1 MCFKVASDTGAG
13 DGGGGSDGEAHVPPT
28 GRLTSSFME
37 YERSVMVSALVHVV
51 AGDRGTEAPPGGGSG
66 QTRWNEG
73 FVHEAASELYA
84 SFGDFGRS
92 SSSAASADAT
102 EQTAAPAAEAA
113 AAMAGTEQ
121 GERVRYRGVRRR
133 PWGKW
138 AAEIRDPHKAARVWL
153 GTFDTAEAAARAYD
167 EAALRFRGNRAKLNF
182 PEEVGL
188 RKAPAATP
196 EAHMESQPFGRHGA
210 SGSTAAVAAR
220 DYMEYSRLLR
230 GEGEYQ
236 RMPPTALLDQMMY
249 SGASAASPFTDA
261 SLASS
266 TSFASGPFPP
276 SSPLIYPPES
286 EQQMDYLQPPPWS
299 GCSHYPPSSSSH

>member
-1 MCFKVASDTGAG
+1 VCFKVASDTGAG
-13 DGGGGSDGEAHVPPT
+13 DGGGGSDGEAHVPST

-51 AGDRGTEAPPGGGSG
+51 AGDRGTEAPPDGGSG

-84 SFGDFGRS
+84 SFGDFGRP
-92 SSSAASADAT
+92 SSAAAL
-102 EQTAAPAAEAA
+102 AAPAAEAA

-121 GERVRYRGVRRR
+121 GERIRYRGVRRR

-182 PEEVGL
+182 PEEARL

-196 EAHMESQPFGRHGA
+196 EAHMESQPFDRHGA
-210 SGSTAAVAAR
+210 SGSTAAVAER

-236 RMPPTALLDQMMY
+236 RMPPTALLDQMMN
-249 SGASAASPFTDA
+249 SGASAASPFTDT

-266 TSFASGPFPP
+266 SFASPPFPP
-276 SSPLIYPPES
+276 SSPLVYPPES
-286 EQQMDYLQPPPWS
+286 EQQTDYLQPPPRS
-299 GCSHYPPSSSSH
+299 GRSQYPPSSSPH

>member
-1 MCFKVASDTGAG
+1 
-13 DGGGGSDGEAHVPPT
+13 
-28 GRLTSSFME
+28 
-37 YERSVMVSALVHVV
+37 MVSALVHVV
-51 AGDRGTEAPPGGGSG
+51 AGDRGTEAPVDGGSG
-66 QTRWNEG
+66 QTRWNE
-73 FVHEAASELYA
+73 AASELYV
-84 SFGDFGRS
+84 SYGDFGRS
-92 SSSAASADAT
+92 SSSASAAT
-102 EQTAAPAAEAA
+102 EQTAAEAA

-121 GERVRYRGVRRR
+121 GERIRYRGVRRR

-138 AAEIRDPHKAARVWL
+138 AAEIRDPHRAARVWL

-167 EAALRFRGNRAKLNF
+167 EAALRFRGNKAKLNF
-182 PEEVGL
+182 PEEARL

-196 EAHMESQPFGRHGA
+196 EAHMESQPSGRHGA

-236 RMPPTALLDQMMY
+236 RMMPPTAPLDGMMY
-249 SGASAASPFTDA
+249 PGASAASPFTDT
-261 SLASS
+261 SS
-266 TSFASGPFPP
+266 AFSSFASPPFPP

-286 EQQMDYLQPPPWS
+286 EQQMDDLQPPPWS

>member
-1 MCFKVASDTGAG
+1 MCFKVAIDTGAG
-13 DGGGGSDGEAHVPPT
+13 DGGGGSDGEARVPST
-28 GRLTSSFME
+28 GRPTSSFME

-84 SFGDFGRS
+84 SFGAFGRS
-92 SSSAASADAT
+92 SSSVASAAT
-102 EQTAAPAAEAA
+102 EQPAAP
-113 AAMAGTEQ
+113 AGTEQ
-121 GERVRYRGVRRR
+121 GERIRYRGVRRR

-182 PEEVGL
+182 PEEARL

-249 SGASAASPFTDA
+249 SGASAVSPFTVA

-266 TSFASGPFPP
+266 SVASAPFPP